1 MATTVTIKVEGLR
14 ELGERM
20 RGLSADVNRK
30 IARATTNAGA
40 QVIKKIAQRLAPV
53 SPPEVSP
60 NIPPGNLKKNIIVRY
75 KRKSRLTSEHV
86 VTVRHKG
93 PKVIG
98 EPYRVGVFQEYGTVH
113 HGPQPFMRPALDQG
127 KGQAIEAMRKR
138 MKDRID
144 KANRG
149 GR

>member
-86 VTVRHKG
+86 VTVRAKG
-93 PKVIG
+93 PKVVG

-127 KGQAIEAMRKR
+127 KSQAIEAMRKR